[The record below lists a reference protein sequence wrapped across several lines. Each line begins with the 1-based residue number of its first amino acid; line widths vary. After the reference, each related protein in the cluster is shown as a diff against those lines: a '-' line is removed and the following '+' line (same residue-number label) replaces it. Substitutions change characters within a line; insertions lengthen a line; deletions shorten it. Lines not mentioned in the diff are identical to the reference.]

1 MKQYDYY
8 LFDFDGTIMDTE
20 RSIKSCVMYALN
32 FYGINENDPK
42 NLDGFIGPPLIYSFK
57 HFYGASD
64 ELTEKLI
71 KKYREKYSG
80 DGCLDCAL
88 YDGVVEV
95 FEKLKSQGKKIAV
108 ASSKPIIFVEKI
120 SKHFD
125 IYKYYDVV
133 SAEDLDKSSSG
144 KKALIENALELL
156 KCTDKSKAIMIGDR
170 HLDIEGAKAVGIDS
184 AGAVYGFGSEDEL
197 KEAKAD
203 YLLYDVREL
212 LY

>member
-8 LFDFDGTIMDTE
+8 LFDFDGTVMDTE
-20 RSIKSCVMYALN
+20 RSIKNCVMHALN
-32 FYGINENDPK
+32 FYGIKENDPK
-42 NLDGFIGPPLIYSFK
+42 NLDGFIGPPLLYSFK

-64 ELTEKLI
+64 ELSLKLI
-71 KKYREKYSG
+71 KKYREKYSEN
-80 DGCLDCAL
+80 DCLDCSL

-95 FEKLKSQGKKIAV
+95 FEKLKSQGKKIAI

-125 IYKYYDVV
+125 IYKYYDAV

-156 KCTDKSKAIMIGDR
+156 QCTDKSKVLMIGDR
-170 HLDIEGAKAVGIDS
+170 YLDIKGAKAASVDS

-197 KEAKAD
+197 KNAGAD

-212 LY
+212 LC